1 MSDEGTIPKIFSK
14 QNEKNGVL
22 VVSLTVF
29 TLTCLIILF
38 FAQTFDAILN
48 FTIFLDCFGMVAS
61 SATIFKLRKQTKHLD
76 GTGIYKMKLFPLL
89 PLIFM
94 ATYCFVGVSIAIQTP
109 NTAIIGTA
117 VLAAFMAIYYISQQF
132 KKRA

>member
-1 MSDEGTIPKIFSK
+1 
-14 QNEKNGVL
+14 
-22 VVSLTVF
+22 
-29 TLTCLIILF
+29 
-38 FAQTFDAILN
+38 
-48 FTIFLDCFGMVAS
+48 MVAS

-109 NTAIIGTA
+109 NTAIIGTV
-117 VLAAFMAIYYISQQF
+117 VLAAFMAIYYISQQY